1 MDAKQLYDLVY
12 QKQEEQLKNMSIRI
26 KNAKN
31 PSDEITRCIHDLVH
45 DAYRRCVE
53 EMYHDKVLEYS
64 LNVSLRVVN
73 YSLLKQMGAALGV
86 VEEINKHNRA
96 CCNYGEPYFKMD
108 LVGLSKVTVTVK
120 IKKRFGIFNK

>member
-12 QKQEEQLKNMSIRI
+12 QRQEEQLKNMSIRI

-31 PSDEITRCIHDLVH
+31 PSYEITRCIHDLVH

-64 LNVSLRVVN
+64 LNVSLRVVD
-73 YSLLKQMGAALGV
+73 YSLLRQMGAALAIV
-86 VEEINKHNRA
+86 KRINKSNRSE
-96 CCNYGEPYFKMD
+96 CNYGEPYYKMY
-108 LVGLSKVTVTVK
+108 LVGLSKVTVKVK
-120 IKKRFGIFNK
+120 IKRRFGIFNK